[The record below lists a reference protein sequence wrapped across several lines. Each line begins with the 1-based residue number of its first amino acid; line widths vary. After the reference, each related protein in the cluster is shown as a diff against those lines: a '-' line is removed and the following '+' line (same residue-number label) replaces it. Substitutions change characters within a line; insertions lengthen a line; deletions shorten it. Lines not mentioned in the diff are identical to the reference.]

1 MFSKVPVILGFLN
14 LPQSY
19 YELFR
24 RFTVISCELSFFFF
38 FFWVVQH
45 LFNQFEFPLFSTRGG
60 LMHISKRGIQLSD
73 DWQFQGY
80 VISDSESTMLH
91 TVLVKPV
98 IRASIRG
105 F

>member
-1 MFSKVPVILGFLN
+1 
-14 LPQSY
+14 
-19 YELFR
+19 
-24 RFTVISCELSFFFF
+24 
-38 FFWVVQH
+38 
-45 LFNQFEFPLFSTRGG
+45 
-60 LMHISKRGIQLSD
+60 MHISKRGIQLSD

>member
-24 RFTVISCELSFFFF
+24 RFTVISCELRFFFL
-38 FFWVVQH
+38 VVQH